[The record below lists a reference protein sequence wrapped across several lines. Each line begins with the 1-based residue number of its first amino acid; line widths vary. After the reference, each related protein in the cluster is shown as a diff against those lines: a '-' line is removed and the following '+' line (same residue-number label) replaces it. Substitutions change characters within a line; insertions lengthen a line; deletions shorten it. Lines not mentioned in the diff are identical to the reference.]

1 MGCGGTAPTTL
12 RAVPPS
18 LEFLAIAT
26 AMASSLRPTLSRG
39 YPGSS
44 AVASATRPTVALQQ
58 PSQEA
63 VLRWTG
69 EGLAF
74 SGRVGSG
81 PTVTI
86 DSDAKAGPSST
97 DSLLLGLMGCM
108 SIDVLMILQKG
119 RVTVNSL
126 GDTSR
131 GGAGSRS
138 PEVLHA
144 SAPHVCTG
152 RSFAG
157 GTLEGGP
164 GHRTFA

>member
-1 MGCGGTAPTTL
+1 M
-12 RAVPPS
+12 
-18 LEFLAIAT
+18 
-26 AMASSLRPTLSRG
+26 SSPKEG
-39 YPGSS
+39 
-44 AVASATRPTVALQQ
+44 
-58 PSQEA
+58 

-74 SGRVGSG
+74 SGQVGSG

-126 GDTSR
+126 ETRAEAERAPEPPRYFTRVRLTFAVDGP
-131 GGAGSRS
+131 S
-138 PEVLHA
+138 PEERVKVDRAIELSRDKYCSVLH
-144 SAPHVCTG
+144 SLRPD
-152 RSFAG
+152 
-157 GTLEGGP
+157 LEFEAVVEGV
-164 GHRTFA
+164 

>member
-1 MGCGGTAPTTL
+1 M
-12 RAVPPS
+12 
-18 LEFLAIAT
+18 
-26 AMASSLRPTLSRG
+26 SSPKEG
-39 YPGSS
+39 
-44 AVASATRPTVALQQ
+44 
-58 PSQEA
+58 

-74 SGRVGSG
+74 SGQVGSG

-126 GDTSR
+126 ETRAEAERAPEPPRHFTRVRLTFAVDGP
-131 GGAGSRS
+131 S
-138 PEVLHA
+138 PEERVKVDRAIELSRDKYCSVLH
-144 SAPHVCTG
+144 SLRPD
-152 RSFAG
+152 
-157 GTLEGGP
+157 LEFETVVEGV
-164 GHRTFA
+164 

>member
-1 MGCGGTAPTTL
+1 M
-12 RAVPPS
+12 
-18 LEFLAIAT
+18 
-26 AMASSLRPTLSRG
+26 
-39 YPGSS
+39 
-44 AVASATRPTVALQQ
+44 ASATRPTVALQQ
-58 PSQEA
+58 PSREG

-74 SGRVGSG
+74 SGQVGSG

-126 GDTSR
+126 ETRAEAERAPEPPRYFTRVRLTFAVDGP
-131 GGAGSRS
+131 S
-138 PEVLHA
+138 PEERVKVDRAIELSRDKYCSVLH
-144 SAPHVCTG
+144 SLRPD
-152 RSFAG
+152 
-157 GTLEGGP
+157 LEFETVVEGV
-164 GHRTFA
+164 

>member
-1 MGCGGTAPTTL
+1 MS
-12 RAVPPS
+12 PPK
-18 LEFLAIAT
+18 E
-26 AMASSLRPTLSRG
+26 G
-39 YPGSS
+39 
-44 AVASATRPTVALQQ
+44 
-58 PSQEA
+58 

-86 DSDAKAGPSST
+86 DGDAQAGPSST

-126 GDTSR
+126 ETRVEAERAPEPPLYFTRVRLTFVLDGP
-131 GGAGSRS
+131 S
-138 PEVLHA
+138 PEESGKVDRAIELSREKYCSVLH
-144 SAPHVCTG
+144 SL
-152 RSFAG
+152 RRD
-157 GTLEGGP
+157 LEFETAVEG
-164 GHRTFA
+164 F